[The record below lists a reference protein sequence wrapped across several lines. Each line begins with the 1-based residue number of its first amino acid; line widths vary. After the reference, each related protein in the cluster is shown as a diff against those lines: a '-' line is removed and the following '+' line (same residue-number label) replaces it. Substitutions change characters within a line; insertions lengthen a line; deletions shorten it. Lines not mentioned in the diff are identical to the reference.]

1 MIRNIILISLLSV
14 VFANDKI
21 TNDQAFKMV
30 VQKINKNIVPN
41 EYLIKV
47 FSDKKIT
54 IHKKLSLIH
63 I

>member
-1 MIRNIILISLLSV
+1 MIRSIIFISLLSI

-30 VQKINKNIVPN
+30 IQKINKGLVPN

-47 FSDKKIT
+47 FSDKK
-54 IHKKLSLIH
+54 
-63 I
+63 